1 VSCEQ
6 GNGGCDKKGDHDHDH
21 DHEDMMDLG
30 VELETASQ
38 VLLEMRAQNLEL
50 LKVAAQIAGY
60 AGPHSPL
67 KPNDLRQAMSSIW
80 DAYSQLYQ
88 WVDPEEESDDDDE
101 DGDDDE

>member
-1 VSCEQ
+1 
-6 GNGGCDKKGDHDHDH
+6 
-21 DHEDMMDLG
+21 MMAMG

-67 KPNDLRQAMSSIW
+67 KPNDLRQAMSAIW

-88 WVDPEEESDDDDE
+88 WVDPEEETGDEDDDE
-101 DGDDDE
+101 GDDDE